1 MAAMGI
7 FCLCMAANPI
17 SPKKVLSKARLI
29 AGTQLS
35 IEPSDIRIAYKTV
48 RTSGEPSLYVV
59 NMGHGKGF
67 VVLSGDDS
75 TEELIGYN
83 DQGDFDA
90 SQMPDNMRA
99 WLDMWTAQLDEELS
113 TPTTAVQRAS
123 RVKAIN
129 NHSTA
134 VIEPLITSRWGQAS
148 PYNKLCPTLG
158 DVKCPTGCV
167 ATALSQILRYHHY
180 PNGNTT
186 SIPSYV
192 TTTNKLN
199 MPELPPTS
207 FNWELMT
214 DEVNEESPQETIDE
228 VAKLMKYCGQTVKM
242 DYRDNG
248 AGSFFYDLP
257 EGLPNYFGYPN
268 TLHHEYR
275 ESYDEEGWE
284 QLLVNELQHHQPVLY
299 SAYTNTDAGHA
310 FICDGYDGNGFFHIN
325 WGWAGAADGYYRLP
339 SAHAKGEGLNP
350 NVKNY
355 HLSMNQSALIGIKA
369 EGTDDFTAPAE
380 ELWVYSRPSLKNGR
394 IYTRANA
401 TSPFTGITL
410 ILSVANTLSTQKAFF
425 HGYGLYDDN
434 NTLVT
439 TLKPTS
445 NTSTFAANGK
455 KDLELSSVSLSGIEN
470 GHYTLK
476 AIYKD
481 KNSAPWQPMGGT
493 DKNYTDVVISDT
505 EMTLT
510 PVPKADFAV
519 NAIWMDKSFLNIDFD
534 NNDEV
539 FFGTIYLRKYNTK
552 TKVVTEICHDNLSAD
567 PQSHSHYEL
576 FIPEDQ
582 SLNLSK
588 DKYYLSVDYYDTQY
602 FYTNE
607 KVAKDNL
614 HKQVVIENLSEDG
627 QAIVGDRVMGH
638 FTVRN
643 DGSTGYNGVVK
654 LTLGDDLDNITR
666 IWSDTLDI
674 ASGDSIVIPFEYLMS
689 DTLRQ
694 YCLRTIHQTGT
705 YSWSCDSTGML
716 RLTKGA
722 IYWTRTGELKV
733 KTAAPKFQVPEEA
746 LAIILGNAYV
756 SNVTPNSNPNTI
768 YILNNKLP
776 TGLKSTNYVRSSYE
790 GDDLIFEGS
799 NLKFTDGYDYL
810 IPRKMIFTG
819 DVTYTRNLT
828 DSTSL
833 AWSTLSLPFK
843 PTSIMADDEG
853 LMLRQDD
860 ENEENHLR
868 ILEITRV
875 KDTIV
880 TTSYATAL
888 EAHTPYLMA
897 YDTLLVGKTLRF
909 EAQDCTIAPTL
920 SQDYRTTAGNYTL
933 QGTHV
938 RDSILNCYTLDGN
951 RLRHAEKG
959 YYVDAFRA
967 YLTCDSTEI
976 PTLLAIDIDNPE
988 PELPRLAGDAN
999 MDQRVNVADVM
1010 LVVRFVLKE
1019 DIENFSYR
1027 NADFDEDGEVNIT
1040 DAVSIVKAVLG
1051 DEEGEEG
1058 EEGSEGGNEEEDN
1071 EGTEGEG
1078 GTQEGEENQENP

>member
-1 MAAMGI
+1 MRRIFLMAAMGI

-17 SPKKVLSKARLI
+17 SPKKVLSKARQI
-29 AGTQLS
+29 AGTQLA

-67 VVLSGDDS
+67 IVLSGDDS
-75 TEELIGYN
+75 TDELIGYN

-113 TPTTAVQRAS
+113 TSTAAVQRAA

-134 VIEPLITSRWGQAS
+134 VIEPLITSRWGQWE
-148 PYNKLCPTLG
+148 PFNKRCPIING
-158 DVKCPTGCV
+158 VQCPTGCV
-167 ATALSQILRYHHY
+167 ATAMAQLMLYHGY
-180 PNGNTT
+180 PSGVTT
-186 SIPSYV
+186 IPSYV
-192 TTTNKLN
+192 TNTTKVT

-207 FNWELMT
+207 FAWDLMPT
-214 DEVNEESPQETIDE
+214 EITETTSQESIDE
-228 VAKLMKYCGQTVKM
+228 IAKLMLYCGQAVNMEYMET
-242 DYRDNG
+242 
-248 AGSFFYDLP
+248 GSGSYSSIIP
-257 EGLPNYFGYPN
+257 ERLIKYFGFPN
-268 TLHHEYR
+268 TMHYVYR
-275 ESYDEEGWE
+275 ESYDEAGWE
-284 QLLVNELQHHQPVLY
+284 DLLISELQRNQPILY
-299 SAYTNTDAGHA
+299 SAQTNIDQRHT
-310 FICDGYDGNGFFHIN
+310 FICDGYDGKGFFHIN
-325 WGWAGAADGYYRLP
+325 WGWAGAANGYYRLP

-355 HLSMNQSALIGIKA
+355 HLSMNQAAVIGIKT

-394 IYTRANA
+394 FYTRANT

-410 ILSVANTLSTQKAFF
+410 IQSVTNTLTTQKAFF
-425 HGYGLYDDN
+425 HAYGLYDDN
-434 NTLVT
+434 STLVT

-445 NTSTFAANGK
+445 NTSTFTANGK

-481 KNSAPWQPMGGT
+481 KNAAPWQPMGGT
-493 DKNYTDVVISDT
+493 DKNYIDVVISDT
-505 EMTLT
+505 ELTLT
-510 PVPKADFAV
+510 PVPKADFSV
-519 NAIWMDKSFLNIDFD
+519 NAIWMDQSFLNIDFD

-567 PQSHSHYEL
+567 PQSHSHFEL

-607 KVAKDNL
+607 KAAKDNL
-614 HKQVVIENLSEDG
+614 RKQVVIENLSEDG
-627 QAIVGDRVMGH
+627 QAIVGDRVMGLL
-638 FTVRN
+638 TVHN
-643 DGSTGYNGVVK
+643 EGSTGYNGVVK
-654 LTLGDDLDNITR
+654 LTLGDDLDNISK

-705 YSWSCDSTGML
+705 YSWSCDSTDML
-716 RLTKGA
+716 RLSKGA

-733 KTAAPKFQVPEEA
+733 RSAAPKFQVPEEA

-768 YILNNKLP
+768 YILSNKLP

-790 GDDLIFEGS
+790 GNNLIYEGP
-799 NLKFTDGYDYL
+799 NLKLTDGYDYL
-810 IPRKMIFTG
+810 IPRETIFTG
-819 DVTYTRNLT
+819 DVIYTRNLP
-828 DSTSL
+828 DSSSL

-843 PTSIMADDEG
+843 PSTIMADEEN
-853 LMLRQDD
+853 LTLRQNDTD
-860 ENEENHLR
+860 EENHLR
-868 ILEITRV
+868 ILEITGV

-880 TTSYATAL
+880 TTSYATVV

-933 QGTHV
+933 QGTHA
-938 RDSILNCYTLDGN
+938 RDSVLNCYTLDGN

-976 PTLLAIDIDNPE
+976 PPLLAIDIDNPE
-988 PELPRLAGDAN
+988 PEVPRLAGDAN

-1010 LVVRFVLKE
+1010 LVVRYVLEE
-1019 DIENFSYR
+1019 DIEVFSYR
-1027 NADFDEDGEVNIT
+1027 NADCNEDGEVDIT
-1040 DAVSIVKAVLG
+1040 DAICIVKMVLG
-1051 DEEGEEG
+1051 DEEDESGD
-1058 EEGSEGGNEEEDN
+1058 EEDESSDK
-1071 EGTEGEG
+1071 EG
-1078 GTQEGEENQENP
+1078 